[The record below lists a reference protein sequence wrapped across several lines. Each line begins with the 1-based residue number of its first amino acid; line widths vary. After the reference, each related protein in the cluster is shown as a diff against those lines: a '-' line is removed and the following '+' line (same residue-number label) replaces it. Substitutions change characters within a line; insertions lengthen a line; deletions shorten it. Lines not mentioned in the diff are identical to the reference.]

1 MCLISQSLKPFVAKK
16 DLKVFKIL
24 NKDEKGNYET
34 PYQYCKVELN
44 SLMQANESSDD
55 YSKYNWGDKDHKCQL
70 KIEDGFIHSL
80 FYNIKEYTDTNNLC
94 IVVAY
99 IPEGT
104 EYFISPRFMDVC
116 SKQLRLTDEIVNIDD
131 AILTDE
137 EIMDII
143 SPICESIDN
152 KKVSAGWLVKSD
164 KTFLHPS
171 EYTNKVKDDIIGVVG
186 SIIDGKII
194 VIALDE
200 TLCEW
205 CQLNEK
211 VDDMPTIPYSE
222 VYDNFKGKEYTEI
235 IKNNKKY
242 KEDNSYFPAFDFC
255 LKYKT
260 KGTESGDWYLPSTGE
275 LHRMLNMNIDVIN
288 YAFFIMG
295 TTLIKD
301 DMYYWASAES
311 KSKAA
316 WDCNL
321 DSAALLGLHYK
332 FNDNYVRPS
341 LAIAIGKDNLVEPEI
356 K

>member
-34 PYQYCKVELN
+34 PYQHCKVELN
-44 SLMQANESSDD
+44 SLMQANENSGD
-55 YSKYNWGDKDHKCQL
+55 YSKYNWGADGHKCQL
-70 KIEDGFIHSL
+70 QINGGFIHSL
-80 FYNIKEYTDTNNLC
+80 FHDIKEYTDNNNLC

-104 EYFISPRFMDVC
+104 EYFISTRFMDVC
-116 SKQLRLTDEIVNIDD
+116 SKQLRLTNEIVNIDD
-131 AILTDE
+131 AVLSKE
-137 EIMDII
+137 EMMDIL
-143 SPICESIDN
+143 SPISETID
-152 KKVSAGWLVKSD
+152 KEKVDAGWLVKSD

-171 EYTNKVKDDIIGVVG
+171 EYTNEVKDDIIGVVG

-194 VIALDE
+194 VTALDE
-200 TLCEW
+200 TECEW
-205 CQLNEK
+205 CQKNEK

-242 KEDNSYFPAFDFC
+242 KKDNSYFPAFDFC

-260 KGTESGDWYLPSTGE
+260 KGTKSGDWYLPSTGE
-275 LHRMLNMNIDVIN
+275 LHRMLNMNRDVIN

-301 DMYYWASAES
+301 DTGYWASAELSSTSAWYCSTNYAYLNYWAS
-311 KSKAA
+311 KWYS
-316 WDCNL
+316 
-321 DSAALLGLHYK
+321 
-332 FNDNYVRPS
+332 NYVRPS
-341 LAIAIGKDNLVEPEI
+341 FAIEAD
-356 K
+356 